1 MAARRTTFDKIQ
13 RERAKKAKAAA
24 KRERR
29 QSRSEGGAVATEA
42 VHGPAAGGGEDL
54 TAPQLLERIE
64 ALHRRYEAGG
74 LDLETFEE
82 ERAELYE
89 RLSLLPMD

>member
-29 QSRSEGGAVATEA
+29 QSRGEDGAVATVPA
-42 VHGPAAGGGEDL
+42 TGPGDENL
-54 TAPQLLERIE
+54 TAPELLERIE
-64 ALHRRYEAGG
+64 QLHQRYAAGA
-74 LDLETFEE
+74 LDLDTFEE
-82 ERAELYE
+82 QRTELYE

>member
-29 QSRSEGGAVATEA
+29 QSRGEAGPGGDVGSAPPPGADET
-42 VHGPAAGGGEDL
+42 L

-64 ALHRRYEAGG
+64 LLHRRYAAGG
-74 LDLETFEE
+74 LDLDTFEE
-82 ERAELYE
+82 QRAELYE

>member
-29 QSRSEGGAVATEA
+29 QARGDDAEVAVGATGTAVQDGGN
-42 VHGPAAGGGEDL
+42 L

-64 ALHRRYEAGG
+64 DLHRRYAAGG
-74 LDLETFEE
+74 LDLDTFEE
-82 ERAELYE
+82 QRAELYE
-89 RLSLLPMD
+89 QLSLLPMD